1 MKISFSQDETPWIFH
16 VHVNLTQGSY
26 SSWWLQTDLA
36 NRSSPRLII
45 LNIVANYSSWW
56 STLPNGFLMEISWV
70 MGVPPKSFILIGCS
84 IINHL
89 FWGIP
94 IYGRPHIMI
103 YDILNGWS
111 NPMGSGSHLPFFLW
125 SRFLCN
131 LVLRILF
138 ASLLEFCQQNTTGD
152 VGDVARMR
160 WKSLEMIQWTN
171 ESMMNQ
177 CTNEPK
183 ISESYEDAMFWRW
196 RSRSTSYFHVHS
208 RARGFESFHVIPIP
222 LSAS

>member
-94 IYGRPHIMI
+94 ISGNLHMT
-103 YDILNGWS
+103 NGQPGQHANCKPWAVAPLRHTTNGS
-111 NPMGSGSHLPFFLW
+111 NYML
-125 SRFLCN
+125 
-131 LVLRILF
+131 
-138 ASLLEFCQQNTTGD
+138 
-152 VGDVARMR
+152 
-160 WKSLEMIQWTN
+160 
-171 ESMMNQ
+171 
-177 CTNEPK
+177 
-183 ISESYEDAMFWRW
+183 
-196 RSRSTSYFHVHS
+196 
-208 RARGFESFHVIPIP
+208 
-222 LSAS
+222 